1 MTRDELA
8 MTASSAL
15 TELERLG
22 NPADAEMVQRY
33 FRTQEGE
40 YGEGDRFLGIRMP
53 ALRLLSRR
61 FYGTPLDET
70 VQLLQSPWHEAR
82 MLALMLLS
90 RMCDRAPAQREA
102 VFRAYIEQRAHINNW
117 DLVDTSAP
125 GIVGRHLYGEGAVS
139 ASGRELL
146 TRLAQAESLW
156 DRRIAIIA
164 TQYFIRQGSYEQTL
178 RIAEL
183 LLHDKQDL
191 IHKAVGWMLREV
203 GNRDRAA
210 EQLFLDAQYRVMPR
224 TMLRYAIEKFPPPL
238 RALYMGSTG
247 IEPDR
252 RPG

>member
-8 MTASSAL
+8 MTARSAL

-33 FRTQEGE
+33 FRTREGE
-40 YGEGDRFLGIRMP
+40 YGAGDRFLGIRMP

-61 FYGTPLDET
+61 FYGAPLDEV

-90 RMCDRAPAQREA
+90 RLYDRAPARREA
-102 VFRAYIEQRAHINNW
+102 VFNAYIDHRARINNW
-117 DLVDTSAP
+117 DLVDVSAP
-125 GIVGRHLYGEGAVS
+125 GIVGRHLYGEGTGVS

-146 TRLAQAESLW
+146 TGLAQAESLW

-164 TQYFIRQGSYEQTL
+164 TQYFIRQGAYAETL

-183 LLHDKQDL
+183 LLHDQHDL
-191 IHKAVGWMLREV
+191 IHKAVGWMLRVV
-203 GNRDRAA
+203 GNRDLPV
-210 EQLFLDAQYRVMPR
+210 EQSFLDAHYRVMPR
-224 TMLRYAIEKFPPPL
+224 TLLRYAIEKFPPPL
-238 RALYMGSTG
+238 RTHYMT
-247 IEPDR
+247 
-252 RPG
+252 RP